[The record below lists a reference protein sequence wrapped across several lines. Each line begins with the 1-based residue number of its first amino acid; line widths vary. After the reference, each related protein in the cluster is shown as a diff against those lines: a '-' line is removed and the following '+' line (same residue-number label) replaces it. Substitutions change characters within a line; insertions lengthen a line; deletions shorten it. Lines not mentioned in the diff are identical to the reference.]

1 MKFHQLYCTLSVT
14 TLPDLR
20 TSKFHGELIEIYM
33 QLYLFFL
40 PNFENMLLNNLCLCF
55 SPSIEEQPKYWSYL
69 IIAKSTTFSEIHNSD
84 LRSNSTKY
92 SYVRINKLLHIY
104 LFWCQTRLLIP

>member
-1 MKFHQLYCTLSVT
+1 MNELRQLYCTLSVT

-20 TSKFHGELIEIYM
+20 RSKFHGELIEIYM

-55 SPSIEEQPKYWSYL
+55 SSSIEEQSKYLSYL
-69 IIAKSTTFSEIHNSD
+69 IIAKSLESSLRYKTQISEKQYKI
-84 LRSNSTKY
+84 
-92 SYVRINKLLHIY
+92 
-104 LFWCQTRLLIP
+104 